1 LKKKRKVKKA
11 LIKFGPLAKVRKG
24 KCKRGSSWINN
35 NHLSM
40 KRKVKGKGL
49 RRRLN

>member
-1 LKKKRKVKKA
+1 LRKKRKVKKA
-11 LIKFGPLAKVRKG
+11 LVKFGPQEKVRRGKRKG
-24 KCKRGSSWINN
+24 GSSWINN

-49 RRRLN
+49 GGRLN